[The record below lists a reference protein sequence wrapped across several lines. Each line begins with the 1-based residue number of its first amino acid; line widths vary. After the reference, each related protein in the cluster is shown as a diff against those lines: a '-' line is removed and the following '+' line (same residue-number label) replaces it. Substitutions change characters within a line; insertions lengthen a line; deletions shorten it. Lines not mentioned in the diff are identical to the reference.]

1 MDERVEP
8 GSRDGSAD
16 SFVGVIVEAESR
28 DGSAERVG
36 TDPDDGSVD
45 VIVEP
50 GSRDGSVSL
59 MNLSSCGSMA
69 RRFVGPSG
77 ILMTITMSFVYAHQ
91 CRMIPSR

>member
-16 SFVGVIVEAESR
+16 SSMGVIVEPESR

-36 TDPDDGSVD
+36 TNLDNGSVD

-50 GSRDGSVSL
+50 GSRDSSVSL

-69 RRFVGPSG
+69 RSSVGPSG
-77 ILMTITMSFVYAHQ
+77 ISMTITISFVYARQ
-91 CRMIPSR
+91 CRIIRSR

>member
-16 SFVGVIVEAESR
+16 SSVGVIVEPESR
-28 DGSAERVG
+28 DGSAERAG
-36 TDPDDGSVD
+36 TDLDDGSVD

-69 RRFVGPSG
+69 RSSVGPSG
-77 ILMTITMSFVYAHQ
+77 ISMTITISFVYACQ
-91 CRMIPSR
+91 CRIIRSR